1 MFEFENGEVNIID
14 LEASMNL
21 EDDDLQGQAARYKR
35 DNLIALTDYYALSD
49 RTMSDEIRTYRQAL
63 RDITAH
69 ENWPYL
75 ADSDWPIKPN

>member
-1 MFEFENGEVNIID
+1 MLHFKNSEVYIID
-14 LEASMNL
+14 RAAAAALE
-21 EDDDLQGQAARYKR
+21 EDDLQEQAARFKR

-75 ADSDWPIKPN
+75 ADSDWPTKPN